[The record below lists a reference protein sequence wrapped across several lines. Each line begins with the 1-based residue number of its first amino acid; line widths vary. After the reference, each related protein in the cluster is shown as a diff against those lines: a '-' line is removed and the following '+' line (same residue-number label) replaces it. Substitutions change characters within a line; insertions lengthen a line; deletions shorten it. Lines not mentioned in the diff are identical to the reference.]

1 VRDDRLVC
9 ANVGDS
15 RALLIRKGRGVELTA
30 DHRPVGTSSKGRQEM
45 QRVVNAGGWS
55 VGGRVCGILA
65 VSRAFGDYEFKG
77 GRFDLLEGESFLI
90 IVWAISLTSCFVYRS
105 ERGTLGEEGDV
116 ERSARGADAGCARD
130 STRGRQRRVAGEF
143 FLIGNWTV

>member
-1 VRDDRLVC
+1 MRHP
-9 ANVGDS
+9 
-15 RALLIRKGRGVELTA
+15 RGVQGVRGLRVQGWPV
-30 DHRPVGTSSKGRQEM
+30 RP
-45 QRVVNAGGWS
+45 
-55 VGGRVCGILA
+55 
-65 VSRAFGDYEFKG
+65 SR
-77 GRFDLLEGESFLI
+77 
-90 IVWAISLTSCFVYRS
+90 RS